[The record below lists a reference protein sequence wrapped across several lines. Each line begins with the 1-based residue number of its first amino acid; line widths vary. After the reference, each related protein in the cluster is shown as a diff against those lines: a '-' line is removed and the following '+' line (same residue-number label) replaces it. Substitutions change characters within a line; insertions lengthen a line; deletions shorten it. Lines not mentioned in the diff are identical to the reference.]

1 MSACINGS
9 GSHYGAALLINPAA
23 HLTDRAMPLEIAV
36 LLLPRFSLMALSAV
50 LEPFRIAN
58 RLAGRELY
66 HWRFVSPEAGRVEAS
81 SGLPL
86 TL

>member
-1 MSACINGS
+1 
-9 GSHYGAALLINPAA
+9 
-23 HLTDRAMPLEIAV
+23 MPLEIAV